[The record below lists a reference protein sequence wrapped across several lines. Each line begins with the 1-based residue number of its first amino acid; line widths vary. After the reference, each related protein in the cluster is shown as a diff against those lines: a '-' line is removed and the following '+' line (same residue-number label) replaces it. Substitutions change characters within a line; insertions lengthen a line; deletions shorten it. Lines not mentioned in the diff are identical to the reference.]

1 MLRKL
6 NTMRMLQTHAP
17 AIFYDPR
24 GTYDV
29 IVFILMR
36 FRPSALIRYVCVFVL
51 IHFQER
57 FHRKRSAHLRVDGTP
72 ERIEM
77 YPFSNE
83 NALVSTG
90 KLWFLQFACN
100 QEIKSR
106 KVHCSL
112 SLLRLSRLVT
122 PSPTVTNDFSSS
134 VFLSLDKW
142 KAWIY
147 NNTRISDKIW
157 DTTQARNR
165 TGYQFMI
172 HRL

>member
-1 MLRKL
+1 MNPVHTNAFSKGSVFVFIESASIHSCPHYRFDAFSTV
-6 NTMRMLQTHAP
+6 NTKTIDLHVVTQVEHYAHVTTHAP
-17 AIFYDPR
+17 AIFYDAR

-90 KLWFLQFACN
+90 TL
-100 QEIKSR
+100 
-106 KVHCSL
+106 
-112 SLLRLSRLVT
+112 
-122 PSPTVTNDFSSS
+122 
-134 VFLSLDKW
+134 
-142 KAWIY
+142 
-147 NNTRISDKIW
+147 
-157 DTTQARNR
+157 
-165 TGYQFMI
+165 
-172 HRL
+172 